1 MTRGRCQVPWESPN
15 HRLHGFGGTGHLC
28 RLACRIHPQA
38 AVVGKT
44 RSKIEDWID
53 HRHGC
58 SDGSSRRPS
67 AQCDTQRIQKP
78 TDTTAP
84 HAHVLSVPFPH
95 PLLSVVAVTGRCTA
109 MPAHGRHLDHRVDA
123 ERPGGVTTQSLVTSR
138 GPTGLQP
145 VFRNRR
151 RFQPVPRGA
160 HAPPARAVS
169 DGKLMKHD
177 VTRQP
182 EQRLRR
188 PRRGW

>member
-67 AQCDTQRIQKP
+67 AQCDTT
-78 TDTTAP
+78 TDSETNGYNSAARTR
-84 HAHVLSVPFPH
+84 LIRSFPH
-95 PLLSVVAVTGRCTA
+95 PLLSVVAVTGRCAA
-109 MPAHGRHLDHRVDA
+109 MPAQGRLPRPPDGRRASRQHRHA
-123 ERPGGVTTQSLVTSR
+123 EPGDEQGA
-138 GPTGLQP
+138 
-145 VFRNRR
+145 NRLAAG
-151 RFQPVPRGA
+151 FP
-160 HAPPARAVS
+160 
-169 DGKLMKHD
+169 
-177 VTRQP
+177 
-182 EQRLRR
+182 
-188 PRRGW
+188 

>member
-67 AQCDTQRIQKP
+67 AQCDTT
-78 TDTTAP
+78 TDSETNGYNSAARTR
-84 HAHVLSVPFPH
+84 LIRSFP
-95 PLLSVVAVTGRCTA
+95 PSAVVRRCRYRA
-109 MPAHGRHLDHRVDA
+109 DRGCAGPSSARP
-123 ERPGGVTTQSLVTSR
+123 PGGRRASR
-138 GPTGLQP
+138 RCHHAEPGDEQGGQP
-145 VFRNRR
+145 ACSRFSVAGAGFNRR
-151 RFQPVPRGA
+151 RAG
-160 HAPPARAVS
+160 
-169 DGKLMKHD
+169 
-177 VTRQP
+177 
-182 EQRLRR
+182 
-188 PRRGW
+188 